1 MQHAYPFHVRACFV
15 STYLPR
21 QCGIATFTADLCQ
34 ALCQGQDNT
43 PASVMALTNAAN
55 EYQYPPEV
63 VFEIRQNQLRDYR
76 LATEYINLSSM
87 DIICLQHEF
96 GIFGGQEGRYV
107 LELLRGLRK
116 PVVTTLHTVLCEPT
130 PAYRD
135 ALLSVA
141 RLSDHLVVM
150 NSKAIQIL
158 HDVYHI
164 APEKVSLLHHGVPE
178 APFVDPNYYKDKFGV
193 EGRLVLL
200 TFGLLSRNKGIRHY
214 RG

>member
-1 MQHAYPFHVRACFV
+1 V
-15 STYLPR
+15 STYPPR

-34 ALCQGQDNT
+34 ALCQGQDTT
-43 PASVMALTNAAN
+43 PPGVIVLTNTAN

-76 LATEYINLSSM
+76 LATEYINLSSV

-96 GIFGGQEGRYV
+96 GIFGGPEGRHIT
-107 LELLRGLRK
+107 ELLKGLRK
-116 PVVTTLHTVLCEPT
+116 PVVTTLHTVLRAPT
-130 PAYRD
+130 PAYRE

-141 RLSDHLVVM
+141 MLSDHLVVM

-164 APEKVSLLHHGVPE
+164 APEKISLLPHGALCRP
-178 APFVDPNYYKDKFGV
+178 K
-193 EGRLVLL
+193 LL
-200 TFGLLSRNKGIRHY
+200 QG
-214 RG
+214 